1 MRARSRNDET
11 QQLTKRTRPLTIA
24 PSVSHKA
31 GFPHWG
37 VNLLSNKVAVWPVDC
52 KSEGEA
58 VPDPACSLVGRVVAL
73 GFTVL
78 SVMLTACSAAP
89 SSPRDTTVAQYDPES
104 GRLKRIEFDTTHN
117 GRNDAVGIMDGT
129 HVERIE
135 VDEDEDGIIDRW
147 EFYNADRRLERVGFS
162 RQHNGV
168 MDSIAFFAKDG
179 AMERIEMSTRGDG
192 HFNRTEY
199 YQSESL
205 ARVEEDTNGDGRTD
219 KWETYAVD
227 AHAPAGQSPSIVMA
241 SFDDA
246 FRGTPNRRFLYSPQG
261 TVLRVEVD
269 PDGDGTFV
277 EAAATRRQ

>member
-1 MRARSRNDET
+1 
-11 QQLTKRTRPLTIA
+11 
-24 PSVSHKA
+24 
-31 GFPHWG
+31 
-37 VNLLSNKVAVWPVDC
+37 
-52 KSEGEA
+52 
-58 VPDPACSLVGRVVAL
+58 
-73 GFTVL
+73 
-78 SVMLTACSAAP
+78 MLAACSAPP
-89 SSPRDTTVAQYDPES
+89 SSPRDTIVAQYDPES
-104 GRLKRIEFDTTHN
+104 GRLKRIEFDTTQN

-135 VDEDEDGIIDRW
+135 VDEDEDGTVDRW
-147 EFYNADRRLERVGFS
+147 EFYSVDRRLERVGFS

-168 MDSIAFFAKDG
+168 MDSIAFFAMDG
-179 AMERIEMSTRGDG
+179 AMKRIEMSTRGDG

-199 YQSESL
+199 YEGELL

-227 AHAPAGQSPSIVMA
+227 AHPAAGKSPSIVMA
-241 SFDDA
+241 AFDDA

-261 TVLRVEVD
+261 TVLRVETD